1 MVKRINDRIVGD
13 YMRNVLYRGKT
24 VKGDWIYGSLVITTT
39 GNTKTWIVTTARGN
53 GGWFNVM
60 KRDYVYPHTVGQYTG
75 LKDKNG
81 VEIYEGDL
89 VEVTYYSYEQP
100 ECSSIFKVVYDGMSF
115 NLDFVE
121 GNYFENAYTEEWE
134 VIGNIH
140 DKESI

>member
-1 MVKRINDRIVGD
+1 MREIKFRGMTTNLVENEFVYGYYQKLIGYSEYDLGNIYHFIVNENDES
-13 YMRNVLYRGKT
+13 N
-24 VKGDWIYGSLVITTT
+24 
-39 GNTKTWIVTTARGN
+39 
-53 GGWFNVM
+53 
-60 KRDYVYPHTVGQYTG
+60 YVDEKTVGQFTG

-140 DKESI
+140 DVSE

>member
-1 MVKRINDRIVGD
+1 MREIKFRGMTTNLVENEFVYGYYQKLIGYGEYDLGNIYHFIVNENDES
-13 YMRNVLYRGKT
+13 N
-24 VKGDWIYGSLVITTT
+24 
-39 GNTKTWIVTTARGN
+39 
-53 GGWFNVM
+53 
-60 KRDYVYPHTVGQYTG
+60 YVDEKTVGQFTG

-121 GNYFENAYTEEWE
+121 GNYFENAYTEELE

-140 DKESI
+140 EVSE